1 RGAHLLIPAAA
12 CSGCKNS
19 GNFAGVERRFMRSTC
34 GIAHLR
40 AARPG
45 LVAVYAAVLALAWL
59 PAVARAQA

>member
-1 RGAHLLIPAAA
+1 
-12 CSGCKNS
+12 
-19 GNFAGVERRFMRSTC
+19 
-34 GIAHLR
+34 LR